1 MNDDIAG
8 EVRAI
13 IAETFNVA
21 SSDIT
26 DDTVADDV
34 DGWDSLAHTVL
45 MVRLQKKLRVAIP
58 EHVAANVQTVGELIE
73 ALRRLSAAGA
83 A

>member
-1 MNDDIAG
+1 MNDDIVG
-8 EVRAI
+8 KVRAI

-73 ALRRLSAAGA
+73 ALRRLTAAGA

>member
-8 EVRAI
+8 KVRAI

-58 EHVAANVQTVGELIE
+58 EHVAANVQTIGELIE

>member
-8 EVRAI
+8 KVRAI

-34 DGWDSLAHTVL
+34 NGWDSLGHTVL

>member
-1 MNDDIAG
+1 MNDDIVG
-8 EVRAI
+8 NVRAI

-34 DGWDSLAHTVL
+34 NGWDSLGHTVL

-73 ALRRLSAAGA
+73 ALRRLTAAGA

>member
-8 EVRAI
+8 KVRAI

-73 ALRRLSAAGA
+73 ALRRLSAAA
-83 A
+83 AA

>member
-1 MNDDIAG
+1 MNNDIAG
-8 EVRAI
+8 KVRAI

-21 SSDIT
+21 RSDIT

>member
-8 EVRAI
+8 KVRVI
-13 IAETFNVA
+13 ISETFNVA
-21 SSDIT
+21 RSDIT

>member
-1 MNDDIAG
+1 MNDDIVG
-8 EVRAI
+8 KVRAI

-34 DGWDSLAHTVL
+34 NGWDSLGHTVL

>member
-8 EVRAI
+8 KVRAL

-34 DGWDSLAHTVL
+34 NGWDSLGHTVL

>member
-8 EVRAI
+8 KVRAI

-73 ALRRLSAAGA
+73 ALGRLSAAGA

>member
-1 MNDDIAG
+1 MNDDIVG
-8 EVRAI
+8 KVRAI

-26 DDTVADDV
+26 DDTIADDV
-34 DGWDSLAHTVL
+34 NGWDSLGHTVL

-73 ALRRLSAAGA
+73 ALRRLTAAGA

>member
-1 MNDDIAG
+1 MNDDIVG
-8 EVRAI
+8 KVRAI

>member
-1 MNDDIAG
+1 VN
-8 EVRAI
+8 
-13 IAETFNVA
+13 
-21 SSDIT
+21 
-26 DDTVADDV
+26 
-34 DGWDSLAHTVL
+34 GWDSLGHTVL

>member
-1 MNDDIAG
+1 MNDDIVG
-8 EVRAI
+8 KVRAI
-13 IAETFNVA
+13 IAETFNMA

-34 DGWDSLAHTVL
+34 NGWDSLGHTVL

-58 EHVAANVQTVGELIE
+58 EHVAANVKTVGELIE

>member
-1 MNDDIAG
+1 VG
-8 EVRAI
+8 KVRAI

>member
-8 EVRAI
+8 KVRAI

-26 DDTVADDV
+26 DDTIADDV
-34 DGWDSLAHTVL
+34 NGWDSLGHTVL

-73 ALRRLSAAGA
+73 ALRRLTAAGA

>member
-1 MNDDIAG
+1 MNDDIVG
-8 EVRAI
+8 NVRAI

>member
-1 MNDDIAG
+1 MNDDIVG
-8 EVRAI
+8 NVRAI

-73 ALRRLSAAGA
+73 ALGRLSAAGA

>member
-1 MNDDIAG
+1 MNDDIVG
-8 EVRAI
+8 KVRAI

-34 DGWDSLAHTVL
+34 NGWDSLGHTVL

-73 ALRRLSAAGA
+73 ALRRLTAGGA

>member
-1 MNDDIAG
+1 MNDDIVG
-8 EVRAI
+8 KVRAI
-13 IAETFNVA
+13 IAETFNMA

-34 DGWDSLAHTVL
+34 NGWDSLGHTVL

-73 ALRRLSAAGA
+73 ALRRLTAAGA

>member
-1 MNDDIAG
+1 MNDDIVG
-8 EVRAI
+8 NVRAI

-34 DGWDSLAHTVL
+34 NGWDSLGHTVL

>member
-8 EVRAI
+8 KVRAI

-73 ALRRLSAAGA
+73 ALWRLSAAGA

>member
-1 MNDDIAG
+1 MNDDIVG
-8 EVRAI
+8 KVRAI

-34 DGWDSLAHTVL
+34 NGWDSLGHTVL

-73 ALRRLSAAGA
+73 ALRRLTAAGA

>member
-8 EVRAI
+8 KVRAI

-26 DDTVADDV
+26 DDTDADDV

>member
-8 EVRAI
+8 KVRAI

>member
-8 EVRAI
+8 KVRAI

-34 DGWDSLAHTVL
+34 NGWDSLGHTVL

-73 ALRRLSAAGA
+73 ALRRLTAAGA

>member
-1 MNDDIAG
+1 MNDDIVG
-8 EVRAI
+8 KVRAI

-34 DGWDSLAHTVL
+34 DGWDSLGHTVL

>member
-8 EVRAI
+8 KVRAL

>member
-8 EVRAI
+8 KVRAI

-73 ALRRLSAAGA
+73 ALRRLTAAGA

>member
-1 MNDDIAG
+1 MNDDIVG
-8 EVRAI
+8 KVRAI
-13 IAETFNVA
+13 IAETFNMA

-34 DGWDSLAHTVL
+34 NGWDSLGHTVL

>member
-8 EVRAI
+8 KVRAI

-73 ALRRLSAAGA
+73 AMRRLSAAGA